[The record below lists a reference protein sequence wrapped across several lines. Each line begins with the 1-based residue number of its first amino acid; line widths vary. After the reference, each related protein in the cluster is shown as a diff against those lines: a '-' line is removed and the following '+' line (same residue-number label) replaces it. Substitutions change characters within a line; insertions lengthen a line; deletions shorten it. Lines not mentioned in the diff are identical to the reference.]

1 MRKDEFK
8 YCLKKIQGK
17 KRDRKYEM
25 DKSSII

>member
-17 KRDRKYEM
+17 KLKEIGNM
-25 DKSSII
+25 KWIKVL